1 MVTLNI
7 DPAQE
12 LMKRMPKVVPEYR
25 EEAKS
30 KILEAAFQEF
40 SEKGFHQTTM
50 EDVAKRVGV
59 SKGALYLYF
68 NSKEELFKGIYE
80 KAPQALGD
88 IMRSSFKGNDFVES
102 SSQIFDRM
110 MQQYASNPSLSF
122 EIFAEATRNPDL
134 KKVLRANYDRYI
146 NVMVSFLKEQKA
158 EVRSTKDLDL
168 RALAQALISLWNG
181 MEALLVVGYP
191 VAEVKRA
198 WLEALRTMFMH

>member
-1 MVTLNI
+1 
-7 DPAQE
+7 
-12 LMKRMPKVVPEYR
+12 
-25 EEAKS
+25 
-30 KILEAAFQEF
+30 
-40 SEKGFHQTTM
+40 M

>member
-1 MVTLNI
+1 
-7 DPAQE
+7 
-12 LMKRMPKVVPEYR
+12 MPKVVPEYR
-25 EEAKS
+25 EEAKN

-80 KAPQALGD
+80 RAPQALGD

-102 SSQIFDRM
+102 SGQIFDRM
-110 MQQYASNPSLSF
+110 VQQYASNPSLSF

-134 KKVLRANYDRYI
+134 KKVLRANYDKYV
-146 NVMVSFLKEQKA
+146 NVMVGFLKEQKA

-198 WLEALRTMFMH
+198 WSEALRTMFMH

>member
-1 MVTLNI
+1 VVTLNI

>member
-1 MVTLNI
+1 
-7 DPAQE
+7 
-12 LMKRMPKVVPEYR
+12 MPKVVPEYR

-168 RALAQALISLWNG
+168 HALAQALISLWNG

>member
-1 MVTLNI
+1 
-7 DPAQE
+7 
-12 LMKRMPKVVPEYR
+12 MPKVVPEYR
-25 EEAKS
+25 EEAKNR
-30 KILEAAFQEF
+30 ILEAAFQEF

>member
-168 RALAQALISLWNG
+168 HALAQALISLWNG

>member
-1 MVTLNI
+1 
-7 DPAQE
+7 
-12 LMKRMPKVVPEYR
+12 MPKVVPEYR
-25 EEAKS
+25 EEAKNR
-30 KILEAAFQEF
+30 ILEAAFQEF

-59 SKGALYLYF
+59 SKGAIYLYF
-68 NSKEELFKGIYE
+68 KSKEELFKGIYE

-88 IMRSSFKGNDFVES
+88 IMRSSFKENNFMES
-102 SSQIFDRM
+102 SSQIFDKM
-110 MQQYASNPSLSF
+110 MKQYASNPSLSF

-134 KKVLRANYDRYI
+134 RKVLRANYDEYVNI
-146 NVMVSFLKEQKA
+146 MVSFLREQKR
-158 EVRSTKDLDL
+158 EGNVTKDIDL

-198 WLEALRTMFMH
+198 WLEALRTMFMHQS

>member
-1 MVTLNI
+1 
-7 DPAQE
+7 
-12 LMKRMPKVVPEYR
+12 MPKVVPEYR
-25 EEAKS
+25 EEAKNR
-30 KILEAAFQEF
+30 ILEAAFQEF

-59 SKGALYLYF
+59 SKGAIYLYF
-68 NSKEELFKGIYE
+68 KSKEELFKGIYE

-88 IMRSSFKGNDFVES
+88 IMRSSFKENNFMES
-102 SSQIFDRM
+102 SSQIFDKIM
-110 MQQYASNPSLSF
+110 KQYASNPSLSF

-134 KKVLRANYDRYI
+134 RKVLRANYDEYVNI
-146 NVMVSFLKEQKA
+146 MVSFLREQKR
-158 EVRSTKDLDL
+158 EGNVTKDIDL

-198 WLEALRTMFMH
+198 WQEALRTMFMHQS